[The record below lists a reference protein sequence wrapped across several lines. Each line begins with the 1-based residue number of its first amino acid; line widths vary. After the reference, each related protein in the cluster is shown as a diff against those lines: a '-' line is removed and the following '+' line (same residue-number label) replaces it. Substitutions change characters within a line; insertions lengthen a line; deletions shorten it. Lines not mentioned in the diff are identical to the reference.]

1 MKKLKLEK
9 NAKDI
14 QSIAILSDKVL
25 VKKVDSLLLL
35 DTDGKLLTSAKDSS
49 YVKKIL
55 VDRDRKYVA
64 LVSSL
69 FVKEFRI
76 YSIMDLTLAFS
87 LKEHQGKSYFFKDA
101 VFSPDGKYL
110 YVLAD
115 EECYQN
121 PSETVLFKIEL
132 NAFHVSAFFLGENM
146 HFDSLYYSPTR
157 LVLTLLDKK
166 GRIYF
171 FSQDK
176 IIKKVKVPSFDR
188 LYFIDWGQV
197 MLLSSFTGFNLCSAN
212 GKVIRQCDFLL
223 PKPLK
228 EEERIRKEFH
238 QENELLCLKELPK
251 MSLKANLSEYYK
263 DMIFS
268 VEAGA
273 LYYLSYQINEMSY
286 TLYHY
291 SIRTFTLKHVY
302 RIKTEVH
309 GMELDYPYLYLRTKD
324 GVLIYRIYQ
333 D

>member
-25 VKKVDSLLLL
+25 VKKADSLLLMDL
-35 DTDGKLLTSAKDSS
+35 DGKLLASVKDSV
-49 YVKKIL
+49 YTKNILTDREKKYAVL
-55 VDRDRKYVA
+55 
-64 LVSSL
+64 LSSL

-76 YSIMDLTLAFS
+76 YSLLNLSLVFS
-87 LKEHQGKSYFFKDA
+87 IKEHQGKSYFFKDA
-101 VFSPDGKYL
+101 VFSQDGKYL
-110 YVLAD
+110 FVLAD
-115 EECYQN
+115 EECYQR
-121 PSETVLFKIEL
+121 PSETVLFKIDM
-132 NAFHVSAFFLGENM
+132 NTFHVSAFFVGEKL

-176 IIKKVKVPSFDR
+176 IIKKIKVPSFDR

-197 MLLSSFTGFNLCSAN
+197 MLLSSLAGFNLCSSN
-212 GKVIRQCDFLL
+212 GKIIRQCDFLL

-228 EEERIRKEFH
+228 EEERIRKEFFS
-238 QENELLCLKELPK
+238 ENEMLSLKGLPK
-251 MSLKANLSEYYK
+251 MSLKDNLSEYYK

-268 VEAGA
+268 VEAGT
-273 LYYLSYQINEMSY
+273 LYYLSYQINEKSY

-291 SIRTFTLKHVY
+291 SVRSFTLKHVY

-309 GMELDYPYLYLRTKD
+309 GMELDYPYLYLRTKE
-324 GVLIYRIYQ
+324 GVLIYRILQ